1 LHYLKNY
8 SVMNEFNVEILNLP
22 ENLYRAAI
30 AIRGEITRRLTEA
43 FGEEFTAD
51 YWFIMNHLFKENPLT
66 QGRLA
71 ELTNRDRASLSRTI
85 ACMERIDLVTKMAE
99 PFDKRKEL
107 ISPTK
112 TAINFKPE
120 GERIVLQAV
129 GMVMH
134 NLKPIEVIELNRM
147 LGQLFENITKG

>member
-1 LHYLKNY
+1 
-8 SVMNEFNVEILNLP
+8 MNEFNQEVLNLP
-22 ENLYRAAI
+22 VNLYRAAI
-30 AIRGEITRRLTEA
+30 AIRGEISRRLTQA

-51 YWFIMNHLFKENPLT
+51 YWFILNHLFNENSLT

-85 ACMERIDLVTKMAE
+85 ACMERIDLVAKTTE

-112 TAINFKPE
+112 TAFNFKPKA
-120 GERIVLQAV
+120 ERIILEAV
-129 GMVMH
+129 GQVMQ
-134 NLKPIEVIELNRM
+134 NLKPIEILELNRM
-147 LGQLFENITKG
+147 LSVLFENINKP

>member
-1 LHYLKNY
+1 
-8 SVMNEFNVEILNLP
+8 MNEFNQELLNLP
-22 ENLYRAAI
+22 VNLYRAAI
-30 AIRGEITRRLTEA
+30 AIRGEITRRLTQA

-51 YWFIMNHLFKENPLT
+51 YWFILNHLYNENPLT

-85 ACMERIDLVTKMAE
+85 ACMERIDLVSKAVE

-107 ISPTK
+107 ISPTQ

-120 GERIVLQAV
+120 AERIVLEAV
-129 GMVMH
+129 GQVMQ

-147 LGQLFENITKG
+147 LGDLFENINKA

>member
-1 LHYLKNY
+1 
-8 SVMNEFNVEILNLP
+8 MNEFNQEILNLP
-22 ENLYRAAI
+22 VNLYRAAI
-30 AIRGEITRRLTEA
+30 AIRGEITRRLTQA

-51 YWFIMNHLFKENPLT
+51 YWFILNHLFNENPLT
-66 QGRLA
+66 QGQLA

-85 ACMERIDLVTKMAE
+85 ACMERIDLVLKTAE

-120 GERIVLQAV
+120 AERIVLEAV
-129 GMVMH
+129 GQVMQ
-134 NLKPIEVIELNRM
+134 NLKPIEVMELNRM
-147 LGQLFENITKG
+147 LGALFENINKA

>member
-1 LHYLKNY
+1 
-8 SVMNEFNVEILNLP
+8 MNDLNFEILNLP
-22 ENLYRAAI
+22 ENLYRVAI
-30 AIRGEITRRLTEA
+30 AIRGEITRKLTEA

-66 QGRLA
+66 QGRLS

-85 ACMERIDLVTKMAE
+85 ACMERVDLVTKMSE

-107 ISPTK
+107 IFPTK
-112 TAINFKPE
+112 TAINFKPL
-120 GERIVLQAV
+120 GERIVIETL

-134 NLKPIEVIELNRM
+134 TFKPIEVIELNRM

>member
-1 LHYLKNY
+1 
-8 SVMNEFNVEILNLP
+8 MNEFNEELLNLP
-22 ENLYRAAI
+22 INLYRAAI
-30 AIRGEITRRLTEA
+30 GIRGEITRRLTQA

-51 YWFIMNHLFKENPLT
+51 YWFILSYLFKENPLT

-85 ACMERIDLVTKMAE
+85 ACMERIDLVSKTTE
-99 PFDKRKEL
+99 PFNRRKEL

-112 TAINFKPE
+112 TAINFKPDA
-120 GERIVLQAV
+120 ERIVLEAV
-129 GMVMH
+129 GEVMK

-147 LGQLFENITKG
+147 LAEFFENITKG